1 MGRIHYRA
9 RGWVQ
14 YGVREGFI
22 TKKWKDSLQRVGEG
36 FLTKK
41 GPQSHQFF
49 TDRANSRAALQSQ
62 LYLSKSLSHPHPQ
75 LYLRRCQS
83 QTVKYNAK
91 SNKKDYVKQVEDILN
106 HGGFLNVIIGSKAT
120 AFFGPVK

>member
-1 MGRIHYRA
+1 MGRIHYRS

-41 GPQSHQFF
+41 GPQGHLFF

-62 LYLSKSLSHPHPQ
+62 LYLS
-75 LYLRRCQS
+75 CQS

-106 HGGFLNVIIGSKAT
+106 HGGFLNVIIGSKAI